1 MLESK
6 ARDDDKISWMQKHM
20 YVFVTIIFVVYW
32 TFEKYQGI
40 LFMVKLLWE
49 KNWCI
54 FCIWSFLLDLQ
65 RFYTTA
71 KLFPKFSIKI
81 NI

>member
-49 KNWCI
+49 KN
-54 FCIWSFLLDLQ
+54 
-65 RFYTTA
+65 
-71 KLFPKFSIKI
+71 
-81 NI
+81 